1 MVGDELMG
9 FAWLMPDDQTCR
21 GYFKYLPRRYLAD
34 LEHFNSVEITQI
46 EDSLLRDNT
55 KKHSNY
61 TDLINLRELQKDHLL
76 NDFILCVHQSIGNSR
91 YLRIPD
97 SHEIIPDTVTE
108 FAERLLAIRK
118 VLLKRLGE

>member
-1 MVGDELMG
+1 MG
-9 FAWLMPDDQTCR
+9 FTWWMPDDQTCR
-21 GYFKYLPRRYLAD
+21 GFFKYLPRRYLTD
-34 LEHFNSVEITQI
+34 LEDFTSVEITQI
-46 EDSLLRDNT
+46 EDLLLRDNT
-55 KKHSNY
+55 KNHSNS

-97 SHEIIPDTVTE
+97 SHELIPDTAIE

-118 VLLKRLGE
+118 RLLKRLGE